1 VDYDPELDKVFESVA
16 DYFGLLAEPAR
27 LKILHCLCDG
37 ERSVADVVDQS
48 GLSQT
53 NTSRHLN
60 MLYRA
65 GIVGRRKD
73 GAMVFYKLIDPNFPS
88 ICRTVCI
95 QIASGNSLNM
105 PHRPSKASLKKVGK
119 SLELASEQE

>member
-1 VDYDPELDKVFESVA
+1 MEHDPELDKVFESVA

-37 ERSVADVVDQS
+37 ERSVADVVSQS

-73 GAMVFYKLIDPNFPS
+73 GSMVFYKLIDPNFPS
-88 ICRTVCI
+88 IFRTVCI
-95 QIASGNSLNM
+95 QIASGSALNL
-105 PHRPSKASLKKVGK
+105 PSKPSKASLKKVGRA
-119 SLELASEQE
+119 LEIASE

>member
-1 VDYDPELDKVFESVA
+1 MEHDPELDTVFESVA

-27 LKILHCLCDG
+27 LKILHCLCGG
-37 ERSVADVVDQS
+37 ERSVADVVAQS

-73 GAMVFYKLIDPNFPS
+73 GSMVFYKLIDPNFAS

-95 QIASGNSLNM
+95 QIASGSALNL
-105 PHRPSKASLKKVGK
+105 PSKPSKASLKKVGRA
-119 SLELASEQE
+119 LEIASE